1 MTAPFAFPF
10 VLSILEL
17 SFLSSAFFK
26 VFEDYK
32 TRLVK
37 LIFTVECGL
46 CYPFSPFPLSPFFFN
61 LRIMC
66 LEMSKKKKK
75 KRKKCQRISIVW
87 QFGDSVGRRK
97 SLKLYYLDHFSVSK
111 VDWVHESMIVPLVL
125 FFSMG
130 KEMEIVQRSSETS
143 LNA

>member
-1 MTAPFAFPF
+1 MTAPFAFPY

-75 KRKKCQRISIVW
+75 K
-87 QFGDSVGRRK
+87 
-97 SLKLYYLDHFSVSK
+97 
-111 VDWVHESMIVPLVL
+111 
-125 FFSMG
+125 
-130 KEMEIVQRSSETS
+130 KEMSKNLQCVAVWRQCWQKEVP
-143 LNA
+143 